1 MYSFNFYKKITIFLY
16 NAKNTKGNKMQ
27 FEKLIHGKLI
37 KRYKRFLADVIL
49 DNGNEITAHVPNS
62 GAMTSCIEENCDV
75 WLTFHDNPK
84 RKLKYTLELTKM
96 GENIICTN
104 TGVANKIAIEAIEN
118 GIIKELQGYTS
129 LKPEQ
134 KYGQN
139 SRIDILL
146 ENEKQ
151 KCYVEVKSVS
161 LKIDDY
167 LAFPDAVTS
176 RGTKHLNELYEM
188 TLQGHRAVML
198 YVIQRN
204 DNLPF
209 RLACEIDKKYCE
221 AFHEVT
227 NKGVE
232 VLVYQSNID
241 FNNISINKKV
251 AFKAF
256 NL

>member
-1 MYSFNFYKKITIFLY
+1 
-16 NAKNTKGNKMQ
+16 MQ
-27 FEKLIHGKLI
+27 FEKLIKGKLL
-37 KRYKRFLADVIL
+37 KRYKRFLADIIL
-49 DNGNEITAHVPNS
+49 ENKEIITAHVPNS

-84 RKLKYTLELTKM
+84 RKLKYALELTLIN
-96 GENIICTN
+96 ENLICTN
-104 TGVANKIAIEAIEN
+104 TGVANKIAIEAIKN
-118 GIIKELQGYTS
+118 GTIKELQNYSS

-146 ENEKQ
+146 ENENE

-188 TLQGHRAVML
+188 TLQGHIAVML
-198 YVIQRN
+198 YIIKRTDYV
-204 DNLPF
+204 PF
-209 RLACEIDKKYCE
+209 RIACEIDKKYCE
-221 AFHEVT
+221 LFNEVT
-227 NKGVE
+227 KKGVE

-241 FNNISINKKV
+241 YENIYIDKKIL
-251 AFKAF
+251 F
-256 NL
+256 

>member
-1 MYSFNFYKKITIFLY
+1 
-16 NAKNTKGNKMQ
+16 MQ
-27 FEKLIHGKLI
+27 FEKLIKGKLL
-37 KRYKRFLADVIL
+37 KRYKRFLADIIL
-49 DNGNEITAHVPNS
+49 ENKEIITAHVPNS

-84 RKLKYTLELTKM
+84 RKLKYTLELTLIN
-96 GENIICTN
+96 ENLICTN
-104 TGVANKIAIEAIEN
+104 TGVANKIAIEAIKN
-118 GIIKELQGYTS
+118 GTIKELQNYSS

-146 ENEKQ
+146 ENENE

-167 LAFPDAVTS
+167 LAFPDALTS

-198 YVIQRN
+198 YIIQRT

-209 RLACEIDKKYCE
+209 RLACKIDEKYCKL
-221 AFHEVT
+221 FKKKKK
-227 NKGVE
+227 KGVE

-241 FNNISINKKV
+241 YENIYIDKKIL
-251 AFKAF
+251 F
-256 NL
+256 

>member
-1 MYSFNFYKKITIFLY
+1 
-16 NAKNTKGNKMQ
+16 MQ
-27 FEKLIHGKLI
+27 FEKLIKGKLV
-37 KRYKRFLADVIL
+37 KRYKRFLADIIL
-49 DNGNEITAHVPNS
+49 EDGQEITAHVPNS
-62 GAMTSCIEENCDV
+62 GAMTSCIEDNCDV
-75 WLTFHDNPK
+75 WVSFHDNPK

-96 GENIICTN
+96 AENLICTN

-118 GIIKELQGYTS
+118 STIKELQGYTS

-146 ENEKQ
+146 ENENQ

-161 LKIDDY
+161 LKINDN
-167 LAFPDAVTS
+167 LAFPDSVTS

-198 YVIQRN
+198 YIIQRT

-209 RLACEIDKKYCE
+209 RLAKEIDKKYFE
-221 AFHEVT
+221 AFKEVT
-227 NKGVE
+227 SKGVE
-232 VLVYQSNID
+232 VLVYQSCID
-241 FNNISINKKV
+241 FENIKIDKKV
-251 AFKAF
+251 LF
-256 NL
+256 

>member
-1 MYSFNFYKKITIFLY
+1 
-16 NAKNTKGNKMQ
+16 MQ
-27 FEKLIHGKLI
+27 FEKLIKGKLL
-37 KRYKRFLADVIL
+37 KRYKRFLADIIL
-49 DNGNEITAHVPNS
+49 ENKEIITAHVPNS

-84 RKLKYTLELTKM
+84 RKLKYTLELTRIN
-96 GENIICTN
+96 ENLICTN
-104 TGVANKIAIEAIEN
+104 TGVANKIAIEAIKN
-118 GIIKELQGYTS
+118 GTIKELQNYSS

-146 ENEKQ
+146 ENENE

-198 YVIQRN
+198 YIIQRT

-221 AFHEVT
+221 LFNEVT
-227 NKGVE
+227 KKGVE

-241 FNNISINKKV
+241 YENIYINKKIL
-251 AFKAF
+251 F
-256 NL
+256 

>member
-1 MYSFNFYKKITIFLY
+1 MK
-16 NAKNTKGNKMQ
+16 
-27 FEKLIHGKLI
+27 FEKLIKGKLL
-37 KRYKRFLADVIL
+37 KRYKRFLADIIL
-49 DNGNEITAHVPNS
+49 ENKEIITAHVPNS

-84 RKLKYTLELTKM
+84 RKLKYTLELTLIN
-96 GENIICTN
+96 ENLICTN
-104 TGVANKIAIEAIEN
+104 TGVANKIAIEAIKN
-118 GIIKELQGYTS
+118 GTIKELQNYTS

-146 ENEKQ
+146 ENENE

-198 YVIQRN
+198 YIIQRT

-221 AFHEVT
+221 AFNEVT
-227 NKGVE
+227 KQGVE
-232 VLVYQSNID
+232 VLVYQSDINYETI
-241 FNNISINKKV
+241 IINKR
-251 AFKAF
+251 
-256 NL
+256 LDLQI